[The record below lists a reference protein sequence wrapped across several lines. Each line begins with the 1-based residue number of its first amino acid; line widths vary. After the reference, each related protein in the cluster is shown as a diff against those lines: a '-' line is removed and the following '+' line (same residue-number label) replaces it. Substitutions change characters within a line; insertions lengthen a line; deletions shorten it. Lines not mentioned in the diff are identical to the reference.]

1 MYTHPCDNVHTH
13 KKVCSIDIL
22 AFEEVSPVESQH
34 IFAPFVNS
42 ILPYVRR
49 RAFLLEAATFVFA
62 LLLGRV
68 ELFKLLLPFGAAFVA
83 AIDIAGHNVYYPF
96 AGAMIGSLLAGE
108 AGYPALAGTA
118 LYLVLTTAYRFFKK
132 RARRQD
138 KLFVLAATQ
147 ILLLPMFYIGS
158 SADALRGLATAAL
171 TLLLCV
177 AFQNGIRALKAISI
191 RNTLR
196 EEEQISLCMLL
207 GALSLSVSDAS
218 LYAFSLGVVVAAWSA
233 MFIAYAKG
241 LPAVAAA
248 VVLGGMLILGGKAQP
263 LLLANLAICTLA
275 GVFCRSMGIWGI
287 VAGFGIACAVT
298 DVYGSVSGMQVGMVN
313 FVPASL
319 LLLVLP
325 KPMLLS
331 LRAVVDAGAREERTA
346 RAALLSLQSRA
357 AEDITRT
364 ASTVEQI
371 SSLFPEE
378 PLWTY
383 TLEQEHGEMIRAAM
397 HICGDCN
404 CRGAC
409 WKDRDAATEALTGML
424 PAAAQ
429 GLRPRAIRPFPPD
442 CAHTVQLAAAAL
454 QAQESYRTRC
464 MELHRAASRHA
475 FAHRQLRGVSRVMQ
489 RIAADVSQA
498 DWPAEGAAQTLMRR
512 MGRDGYPLR
521 GALVQKRHGAL
532 FAQLKLSQSTPRQ
545 AAQWEE
551 AVSRALDAPMRLLT
565 ERKERHGTVLEFEQ
579 ARKLKASMAAAT
591 LPMHQSP
598 VSGDSTAEARLPSGR
613 ALFALSD
620 GMGSGVAAREESART
635 LSLLLRLYQ
644 AGFERDAALE
654 CVNRLLMQQNEAE
667 MYATVDA
674 LHIDLS
680 TGETEFIKFGAQP
693 SFVLR
698 EGRVHTVY
706 AEALPAGILDEAAPA
721 VHTATLRRND
731 AVVLLTDGALDALGE
746 DTEAEI
752 LSCVGGANTCEDA
765 ARALLYSAHDH
776 GAEDDMTV
784 MVVRLA

>member
-1 MYTHPCDNVHTH
+1 ME
-13 KKVCSIDIL
+13 SQRIL
-22 AFEEVSPVESQH
+22 A
-34 IFAPFVNS
+34 PFLNNV
-42 ILPYVRR
+42 LPYIRR
-49 RAFLLEAATFVFA
+49 RAFLLEAATFVLA

-68 ELFKLLLPFGAAFVA
+68 ELFRLLLPFGVAFVA
-83 AIDIAGHNVYYPF
+83 AMDIAGQNVYYPF

-118 LYLVLTTAYRFFKK
+118 LYFIISTLYRLCKK

-138 KLFVLAATQ
+138 KLFFLTATE
-147 ILLLPMFYIGS
+147 ILLLPLFYMGS
-158 SADALRGLATAAL
+158 GAAALQGLANLAL
-171 TLLLCV
+171 TLLLCI
-177 AFQNGIRALKAISI
+177 AFQNGIRALRAVSI

-207 GALSLSVSDAS
+207 GALSLSVSDAA

-248 VVLGGMLILGGKAQP
+248 VVLGGMLVLGGKAQP
-263 LLLANLAICTLA
+263 MLLANLAVCTLA

-287 VAGFGIACAVT
+287 VAGFGVACGVT
-298 DVYGSVSGMQVGMVN
+298 DVYGSVPGMQVGMVN
-313 FVPASL
+313 FVPAALML
-319 LLLVLP
+319 LILP

-331 LRAVVDAGAREERTA
+331 LRAIVDAGAREERTA
-346 RAALLSLQSRA
+346 RAALISLQSRT

-383 TLEQEHGEMIRAAM
+383 TLAQEHNEMIRAAM
-397 HICGDCN
+397 HICADCN

-409 WKDRDAATEALTGML
+409 WKDKDAAMEALNAML
-424 PAAAQ
+424 PAAVQ
-429 GLRPRAIRPFPPD
+429 GLRPRAIRPFPPE
-442 CAHTVQLAAAAL
+442 CPRTTPLAAAAL

-475 FAHRQLRGVSRVMQ
+475 FAHRQLKGVSRVMK
-489 RIAADVSQA
+489 RIAADVSEA
-498 DWPAEGAAQTLMRR
+498 EWPTEGAAQTLMRR
-512 MGRDGYPLR
+512 MNREGYGLR

-532 FAQLKLSQSTPRQ
+532 FAQLKLTDHAPRH

-551 AVSRALDAPMRLLT
+551 AVSRALDAPMRLLN
-565 ERKERHGTVLEFEQ
+565 ERREKRGTVLEFEQ
-579 ARKLKASMAAAT
+579 ARKLKATMAAAT
-591 LPMHQSP
+591 LPMHKSS
-598 VSGDSTAEARLPSGR
+598 VSGDSTAEARLPNGR

-620 GMGSGVAAREESART
+620 GMGSGPAAREESART

-706 AEALPAGILDEAAPA
+706 AEALPAGILDEASPA

-731 AVVLLTDGALDALGE
+731 AVVLLTDGALEALGE
-746 DTEAEI
+746 DTESEI
-752 LSCVGGANTCEDA
+752 ISCVGGANTCEDA
-765 ARALLYSAHDH
+765 ARALLYAARDH
-776 GAEDDMTV
+776 GAQDDMTV
-784 MVVRLA
+784 MVVRLT